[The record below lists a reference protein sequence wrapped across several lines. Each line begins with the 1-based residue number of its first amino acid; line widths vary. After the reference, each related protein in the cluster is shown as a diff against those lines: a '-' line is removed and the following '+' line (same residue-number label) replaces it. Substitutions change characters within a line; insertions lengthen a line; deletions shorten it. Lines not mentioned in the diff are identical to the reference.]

1 MVPVQK
7 GHVRSHDTSEK
18 FVLMGHLQ
26 KKTIGKIVKDTET
39 NQIIQAE
46 GIANDRK
53 LGRFLAPSLEN
64 PVHVFSHDD
73 VYLI

>member
-1 MVPVQK
+1 
-7 GHVRSHDTSEK
+7 
-18 FVLMGHLQ
+18 MGHLE
-26 KKTIGKIVKDTET
+26 KKTLGCIVKDAET

-73 VYLI
+73 AYLI